1 MSTQLSV
8 HHLTKSYDHRLVL
21 DQVDCAFP
29 PGRISGLIG
38 ENGSGKS
45 TLLRLLA
52 GVEPPDDGSVTLV
65 ADGGFGFLAQ
75 ENPVPLHL
83 DVAAVADHALA
94 DLRALEARLRE
105 LEELLAD
112 GNLSAM
118 TEYGEVQQAFEAREG
133 YDADARLAKA
143 MHGLGLSDLPRD
155 RRLAELSGGELAR
168 LHLAAVLAASPE
180 VLLLDEPTNHL
191 DLSGTVWLEE
201 HLRSRAGTT
210 VVVSHDRAFLERVAS
225 TLFEVDGDTHRI
237 TRYGNGYGGYLAE
250 KAAERARAEQT
261 RQVWE
266 DEVAVMKAT
275 VRTTADR
282 VAYGRP
288 MQDNNKVAYDRATGR
303 VNEAER
309 SKIRNAKERLR
320 RLEADPPPVPA
331 KPLRF
336 AVSLRTAGAA
346 EDGVLVKAVDVAVG
360 GRLRPVSVEV
370 PVGGRLLIT
379 GANGAGKSTL
389 LDVLAGRLK
398 PERGVVER
406 RGRLGYLAQEVVEDR
421 PDESL
426 RKALARHRGAGAL
439 GLFRKDQL
447 PTRVGALSTG
457 QRRRL
462 ALARLLTSQYD
473 GMLLDEPTNHLSLV
487 LVEELE
493 AALDS
498 YPGALV
504 VVTHDRR
511 FISRWRGAI
520 HTIEEDSLVSQ

>member
-8 HHLTKSYDHRLVL
+8 HHLSKSYDHKVVL

-29 PGRISGLIG
+29 PGRVSGLIG

-52 GVEPPDDGSVTLV
+52 GVEAPDDGSVVV
-65 ADGGFGFLAQ
+65 AGSIGFLAQ
-75 ENPVPLHL
+75 ESPLPLEL
-83 DVAAVADHALA
+83 DVSAVVDHALA

-105 LEELLAD
+105 LEGMLAD
-112 GNLSAM
+112 GNLSVM
-118 TEYGEVQQAFEAREG
+118 DEYGEVQQEFEAREG
-133 YDADARLAKA
+133 YDADARLARA
-143 MHGLGLSDLPRD
+143 MHGLGLSALPGD
-155 RRLAELSGGELAR
+155 RVLGELSGGELAR
-168 LHLAAVLAASPE
+168 LQLAAVLAASAE

-191 DLSGTVWLEE
+191 DRSATEWLEE
-201 HLRSRAGTT
+201 HLRGRPGTT

-225 TLFEVDGDTHRI
+225 TLFEVDGDTHRV
-237 TRYGNGYGGYLAE
+237 TRYGNGYGGYLVE

-266 DEVAVMKAT
+266 DEVAVMKVT

-282 VAYGRP
+282 VAHGRA
-288 MQDNNKVAYDRATGR
+288 MKDNNKVAYDRATGR

-331 KPLRF
+331 KPLKFGAR
-336 AVSLRTAGAA
+336 LRTSGTTSGLLVEAV
-346 EDGVLVKAVDVAVG
+346 GVAVD
-360 GRLRPVSVEV
+360 GRLQPVSVEV
-370 PVGGRLLIT
+370 PAGGRLLIT

-389 LDVLAGRLK
+389 LDVLAGQLK
-398 PERGVVER
+398 PDSGYVER
-406 RGRLGYLAQEVVEDR
+406 RGRLGYLAQDVVEPR
-421 PDESL
+421 PDETL
-426 RKALARHRGAGAL
+426 RTALARHRGATGL
-439 GLFRKDQL
+439 GLFRQEQL
-447 PTRVGALSTG
+447 QTKVGALSTG

-462 ALARLLTSQYD
+462 ALARLLTTPYD

-493 AALDS
+493 TALDD

-520 HTIEEDSLVSQ
+520 HTIEEESLVSQ